1 MTTYSAN
8 DMARKIITLEDYPLP
23 ETNVY
28 EHRLL
33 ATIIQ
38 DYTLANEVMS
48 IIKREMFSCE
58 QTQHIWDVFCDMYY
72 KKETIDM
79 LTILP
84 RVDKKYYLDNI
95 LSAQTEFSP
104 NATIDLALGF
114 LDTYIKRMAYIE
126 SVTALQKIT
135 NGAPSDVIRDG
146 FDTFSK
152 RVTSGIGN
160 KVGDDASEIANELAD
175 ELSKGIIT
183 RVSTHIRTLDYFTY
197 GGFNGGNLV
206 ILAARPSVG
215 KTTIAMQIAQAAS
228 ADNNKTLVFSLEM
241 TKKELVQR
249 LLQSTGLVSQYELV
263 THNINWDNY
272 EKALGMVVNS
282 NLIIND
288 DAYNI
293 HDIRHK
299 IITSVK
305 TQGVKM
311 VMIDYLQL
319 MKGADP
325 RMSKNDQVGELTSAL
340 KQTAKQCNIPIIVL
354 SQLSRESVRENRSP
368 QLYDLRSSGAIEQ
381 DADIVIML
389 ERSKD
394 DMGAIIDN
402 KIDMW
407 IRKNRAGKCNFDNPI
422 RLKGNEYYTNF
433 VEE

>member
-1 MTTYSAN
+1 
-8 DMARKIITLEDYPLP
+8 MARKILTLDDYPLP

-58 QTQHIWDVFCDMYY
+58 QTQQIWDVFCDMYY

-95 LSAQTEFSP
+95 LSAQAVFSP
-104 NATIDLALGF
+104 IATMDLALGF

-135 NGAPSDVIRDG
+135 NGVSSDVIREG

-183 RVSTHIRTLDYFTY
+183 RVATHIRTLDYFTY

-305 TQGVKM
+305 MQGVKM
-311 VMIDYLQL
+311 VLIDYLQL
-319 MKGADP
+319 MKGANP
-325 RMSKNDQVGELTSAL
+325 MLSKNDQVGELTSAL

-354 SQLSRESVRENRSP
+354 SQLSRETVRENRSP
-368 QLYDLRSSGAIEQ
+368 QLYDLRDSGCIEQ
-381 DADIVIML
+381 DADIVVML

>member
-1 MTTYSAN
+1 
-8 DMARKIITLEDYPLP
+8 MARKILTLEDYPLP

-58 QTQHIWDVFCDMYY
+58 QTQQIWDVFCDMYY

-95 LSAQTEFSP
+95 LSAQAVFSP
-104 NATIDLALGF
+104 IATMDLALGF

-135 NGAPSDVIRDG
+135 NGVSSDVIREG

-175 ELSKGIIT
+175 ELSKGKIT
-183 RVSTHIRTLDYFTY
+183 RVATHIRTLDYFTY

-249 LLQSTGLVSQYELV
+249 MLQSTGLVSQYELV

-272 EKALGMVVNS
+272 ERALGMVVNS

-368 QLYDLRSSGAIEQ
+368 QLYDLRDSGSIEQ
-381 DADIVIML
+381 DADIVVML

>member
-1 MTTYSAN
+1 
-8 DMARKIITLEDYPLP
+8 MARKILTLDDYPLP
-23 ETNVY
+23 ETSVY

-38 DYTLANEVMS
+38 DYTLADEVMS
-48 IIKREMFSCE
+48 IIKREMFSCK
-58 QTQHIWDVFCDMYY
+58 QTQQIWDVFCDMYY

-95 LSAQTEFSP
+95 LPAQAEFSP

-114 LDTYIKRMAYIE
+114 LDTYIKRMAYFE
-126 SVTALQKIT
+126 SVTALRKIT
-135 NGAPSDVIRDG
+135 NGASSDVIREG
-146 FDTFSK
+146 FDTFSN

-175 ELSKGIIT
+175 DLSNGKIT
-183 RVSTHIRTLDYFTY
+183 RVATHIRTLDYFTY

-263 THNINWDNY
+263 THDINWDNY
-272 EKALGMVVNS
+272 ERALGMVVNS
-282 NLIIND
+282 NLIVND

-305 TQGVKM
+305 MQGVKM

-319 MKGADP
+319 MKGANP
-325 RMSKNDQVGELTSAL
+325 RLSKADQVGELTSAL

-368 QLYDLRSSGAIEQ
+368 QLYDLRDSGSIEQ
-381 DADIVIML
+381 DADIVVML

>member
-1 MTTYSAN
+1 
-8 DMARKIITLEDYPLP
+8 MARKILTLDDYPLP

-95 LSAQTEFSP
+95 LSAQAEFSP
-104 NATIDLALGF
+104 IATIDLALGF

-175 ELSKGIIT
+175 ELSKGKIT
-183 RVSTHIRTLDYFTY
+183 RVATHIRTLDYFTY

-272 EKALGMVVNS
+272 ERALGMVVNS

-319 MKGADP
+319 IKGADP
-325 RMSKNDQVGELTSAL
+325 RMSMNDQVGELTSAL

-368 QLYDLRSSGAIEQ
+368 QLYDLRDSGSIEQ
-381 DADIVIML
+381 DADIVVML

>member
-1 MTTYSAN
+1 
-8 DMARKIITLEDYPLP
+8 MARKIITLEDYPLP

-95 LSAQTEFSP
+95 LSAQAEFSP

-135 NGAPSDVIRDG
+135 NGVSSDVIREG

-175 ELSKGIIT
+175 ELSTGKIT
-183 RVSTHIRTLDYFTY
+183 RVATHIRTLDYFTY

-249 LLQSTGLVSQYELV
+249 MLQSTGLVSQYELV
-263 THNINWDNY
+263 THDINWDNY
-272 EKALGMVVNS
+272 ERALGMVVNS

-368 QLYDLRSSGAIEQ
+368 QLYDLRDSGSIEQ
-381 DADIVIML
+381 DADIVVML

>member
-1 MTTYSAN
+1 
-8 DMARKIITLEDYPLP
+8 MARKITTLEDYPLP

-58 QTQHIWDVFCDMYY
+58 QTQQIWDVFCDMYY

-95 LSAQTEFSP
+95 LSAQAVFSP
-104 NATIDLALGF
+104 IATMDLALGF

-135 NGAPSDVIRDG
+135 NGVSSDVIREG

-183 RVSTHIRTLDYFTY
+183 RVATHIRTLDYFTY

-249 LLQSTGLVSQYELV
+249 MLQSTGLVSQYELV

-272 EKALGMVVNS
+272 ERALGMVVNS

-368 QLYDLRSSGAIEQ
+368 QLYDLRDSGSIEQ
-381 DADIVIML
+381 DADIVVML

>member
-1 MTTYSAN
+1 MTTYSVN
-8 DMARKIITLEDYPLP
+8 DMARKTLTLEDYPLP

-58 QTQHIWDVFCDMYY
+58 QTQQIWDVFCDMYY

-95 LSAQTEFSP
+95 LSAQAVFSP
-104 NATIDLALGF
+104 IATMDLALGF

-135 NGAPSDVIRDG
+135 NGVSSDVIREG

-152 RVTSGIGN
+152 RVTRGIGN

-175 ELSKGIIT
+175 DLSKGIIT
-183 RVSTHIRTLDYFTY
+183 RVATHIRTLDYFTY

-319 MKGADP
+319 MKGANP

-368 QLYDLRSSGAIEQ
+368 QLYDLRDSGSIEQ
-381 DADIVIML
+381 DADIVVML

>member
-1 MTTYSAN
+1 
-8 DMARKIITLEDYPLP
+8 MARRILTLEDYPLP

-48 IIKREMFSCE
+48 IIKREMFSCK
-58 QTQHIWDVFCDMYY
+58 QTQQIWDVFCDMYY

-95 LSAQTEFSP
+95 LSAQAEFSP
-104 NATIDLALGF
+104 IATMDLALGF

-135 NGAPSDVIRDG
+135 NGVSSDVIREG

-175 ELSKGIIT
+175 ELSEGKIT
-183 RVSTHIRTLDYFTY
+183 RVATHIRTLDYFTY

-272 EKALGMVVNS
+272 ERALGMVVNS

-368 QLYDLRSSGAIEQ
+368 QLYDLRDSGSIEQ

-389 ERSKD
+389 ERPRNEL
-394 DMGAIIDN
+394 GNIADN
-402 KIDMW
+402 RIDMW
-407 IRKNRAGKCNFDNPI
+407 IRKNRQGRCNFDNPI
-422 RLKGNEYYTNF
+422 SLKGNEYYTNF

>member
-1 MTTYSAN
+1 
-8 DMARKIITLEDYPLP
+8 MARKILTLDDYPLP

-58 QTQHIWDVFCDMYY
+58 QTQQIWDVFCDMYY

-84 RVDKKYYLDNI
+84 KVDKKYYLDNI
-95 LSAQTEFSP
+95 LSAQAVFSP
-104 NATIDLALGF
+104 IATMDLALGF

-135 NGAPSDVIRDG
+135 NGVSSDVIREG

-175 ELSKGIIT
+175 ELSKGKVT
-183 RVSTHIRTLDYFTY
+183 RVATHIRTLDYFTY

-305 TQGVKM
+305 MQGVKM
-311 VMIDYLQL
+311 VLIDYLQL
-319 MKGADP
+319 MKGANP
-325 RMSKNDQVGELTSAL
+325 MLSKNDQVGELTSAL

-354 SQLSRESVRENRSP
+354 SQLSRENVRENRSP
-368 QLYDLRSSGAIEQ
+368 QLYDLRDSGCIEQ
-381 DADIVIML
+381 DADIVVML

>member
-1 MTTYSAN
+1 
-8 DMARKIITLEDYPLP
+8 MARKILTLDDYPLP

-58 QTQHIWDVFCDMYY
+58 QTQQIWDVFCDMYY

-95 LSAQTEFSP
+95 LSAQAVFSP
-104 NATIDLALGF
+104 IATMDLALGF

-135 NGAPSDVIRDG
+135 NGVSSDVIREG

-160 KVGDDASEIANELAD
+160 KVGDDANEIANELAD
-175 ELSKGIIT
+175 ELSKGKVT
-183 RVSTHIRTLDYFTY
+183 RVATHIRTLDYFTY

-263 THNINWDNY
+263 THDINWDNY

-305 TQGVKM
+305 MQGVKM
-311 VMIDYLQL
+311 VLIDYLQL
-319 MKGADP
+319 MKGANP
-325 RMSKNDQVGELTSAL
+325 MLSKNDQVGELTSAL
-340 KQTAKQCNIPIIVL
+340 KQTAKQFNIPIIVL
-354 SQLSRESVRENRSP
+354 SQLSRENVRENRSP
-368 QLYDLRSSGAIEQ
+368 QLYDLRDSGCIEQ
-381 DADIVIML
+381 DADIVVML

>member
-1 MTTYSAN
+1 
-8 DMARKIITLEDYPLP
+8 MARKILTLDDYPLP

-58 QTQHIWDVFCDMYY
+58 QTQQIWDVFCDMYY

-95 LSAQTEFSP
+95 LSAQAVFSP
-104 NATIDLALGF
+104 IATMDLALGF

-135 NGAPSDVIRDG
+135 NGVSSDVIREG

-160 KVGDDASEIANELAD
+160 KVGDDANEIANELAD
-175 ELSKGIIT
+175 ELSKGKVT
-183 RVSTHIRTLDYFTY
+183 RVATHIRTLDYFTY

-263 THNINWDNY
+263 THDINWDNY

-311 VMIDYLQL
+311 VLIDYLQL
-319 MKGADP
+319 MKGANP
-325 RMSKNDQVGELTSAL
+325 MLSKNDQVGELTSAL

-354 SQLSRESVRENRSP
+354 SQLSRETVRENRSP
-368 QLYDLRSSGAIEQ
+368 QLYDLRDSGCIEQ
-381 DADIVIML
+381 DADIVVML

>member
-1 MTTYSAN
+1 
-8 DMARKIITLEDYPLP
+8 MARKILTLDDYPLP
-23 ETNVY
+23 ETIVY

-58 QTQHIWDVFCDMYY
+58 QTQQIWDVFCDMYY

-95 LSAQTEFSP
+95 LSAQAVFSP
-104 NATIDLALGF
+104 IATMDLALGF

-135 NGAPSDVIRDG
+135 NGVSSDVIREG

-160 KVGDDASEIANELAD
+160 KVGDDANEIANELAD
-175 ELSKGIIT
+175 ELSKGKVT
-183 RVSTHIRTLDYFTY
+183 RVATHIRTLDYFTY

-263 THNINWDNY
+263 THDINWDNY

-305 TQGVKM
+305 MQGVKM
-311 VMIDYLQL
+311 VLIDYLQL
-319 MKGADP
+319 MKGANP
-325 RMSKNDQVGELTSAL
+325 MLSKNDQVGELTSAL

-354 SQLSRESVRENRSP
+354 SQLSRENVRENRSP
-368 QLYDLRSSGAIEQ
+368 QLYDLRDSGCIEQ
-381 DADIVIML
+381 DADIVVML

>member
-1 MTTYSAN
+1 MTTYSVN
-8 DMARKIITLEDYPLP
+8 DMARKTLTLEDYPLP

-48 IIKREMFSCE
+48 IIKREMFSCK
-58 QTQHIWDVFCDMYY
+58 QTQQIWDVFCDMYY

-95 LSAQTEFSP
+95 LSAQAEFSP
-104 NATIDLALGF
+104 IATMDLALGF

-135 NGAPSDVIRDG
+135 NGVSSDVIREG

-175 ELSKGIIT
+175 DLSKGIIT
-183 RVSTHIRTLDYFTY
+183 RVATHIRTLDYFTY

-272 EKALGMVVNS
+272 ERALGMVVNS

-368 QLYDLRSSGAIEQ
+368 QLYDLRDSGAIEQ
-381 DADIVIML
+381 DADIVVML

>member
-1 MTTYSAN
+1 
-8 DMARKIITLEDYPLP
+8 MARKILTLDEYPLP

-48 IIKREMFSCE
+48 IIKREMFSCK
-58 QTQHIWDVFCDMYY
+58 QTQQIWDVFCDMYY

-95 LSAQTEFSP
+95 LPAQAEFSP
-104 NATIDLALGF
+104 IATIDLALGF

-126 SVTALQKIT
+126 AVTALQKIT
-135 NGAPSDVIRDG
+135 NGASSDVIREG

-183 RVSTHIRTLDYFTY
+183 RVATHIRTLDYFTY

-263 THNINWDNY
+263 THNINRDNY

-299 IITSVK
+299 IITAVK
-305 TQGVKM
+305 MQGVKM

-319 MKGADP
+319 IKGADP
-325 RMSKNDQVGELTSAL
+325 RMSMNDQVGELTSAM

-381 DADIVIML
+381 DADIVVML

>member
-1 MTTYSAN
+1 
-8 DMARKIITLEDYPLP
+8 MARRILTLDDYPLP
-23 ETNVY
+23 DTSIY

-48 IIKREMFSCE
+48 IIKREMFSCK
-58 QTQHIWDVFCDMYY
+58 QTQQIWDVFCDMYY

-95 LSAQTEFSP
+95 LSAQAEFSP
-104 NATIDLALGF
+104 IATMDLALGF

-135 NGAPSDVIRDG
+135 NGASSDVIREG

-183 RVSTHIRTLDYFTY
+183 RVATHIRTLDYFTY

-272 EKALGMVVNS
+272 ERALAMVVNS

-299 IITSVK
+299 IITSVN

-319 MKGADP
+319 IKGADP
-325 RMSKNDQVGELTSAL
+325 RLSMNDQVGELTSAL

-381 DADIVIML
+381 DADIVVML

>member
-1 MTTYSAN
+1 
-8 DMARKIITLEDYPLP
+8 MARKILTLDDYPLP

-58 QTQHIWDVFCDMYY
+58 QTQQIWDVFCDMYY

-84 RVDKKYYLDNI
+84 KVDKKYYLDNI
-95 LSAQTEFSP
+95 LSAQAVFSP
-104 NATIDLALGF
+104 IATMDLALGF

-135 NGAPSDVIRDG
+135 NGVSSDVIREG

-175 ELSKGIIT
+175 ELSKGKVT
-183 RVSTHIRTLDYFTY
+183 RVATHIRTLDYFTY

-249 LLQSTGLVSQYELV
+249 LLQSTGLISQYELV
-263 THNINWDNY
+263 THDINWDNY

-305 TQGVKM
+305 MQGVKM
-311 VMIDYLQL
+311 VLIDYLQL
-319 MKGADP
+319 MKGANP
-325 RMSKNDQVGELTSAL
+325 MLSKNDQVGELTSAL

-354 SQLSRESVRENRSP
+354 SQLSRENVRENRSP
-368 QLYDLRSSGAIEQ
+368 QLYDLRDSGCIEQ
-381 DADIVIML
+381 DADIVVML

>member
-1 MTTYSAN
+1 
-8 DMARKIITLEDYPLP
+8 MARKILTLDDYPLP

-33 ATIIQ
+33 ATIMQ

-58 QTQHIWDVFCDMYY
+58 QTQQIWDVFCDMYY

-95 LSAQTEFSP
+95 LSAQAVFSP
-104 NATIDLALGF
+104 IATMDLALGF

-135 NGAPSDVIRDG
+135 NGVSSDVIREG

-160 KVGDDASEIANELAD
+160 KVGDDANEIANELAD
-175 ELSKGIIT
+175 ELSKGKVT
-183 RVSTHIRTLDYFTY
+183 RVATHIRTLDYFTY

-263 THNINWDNY
+263 THDINWDNY

-305 TQGVKM
+305 MQGVKM
-311 VMIDYLQL
+311 VLIDYLQL
-319 MKGADP
+319 MKGANP
-325 RMSKNDQVGELTSAL
+325 MLSKNDQVGELTSAL

-354 SQLSRESVRENRSP
+354 SQLSRETVRENRSP
-368 QLYDLRSSGAIEQ
+368 QLYDLRDSGCIEQ
-381 DADIVIML
+381 DADIVVML

>member
-1 MTTYSAN
+1 
-8 DMARKIITLEDYPLP
+8 MARKIITLEDYPLP

-38 DYTLANEVMS
+38 DYTLANAVMS
-48 IIKREMFSCE
+48 IIKREMFSCK
-58 QTQHIWDVFCDMYY
+58 QTQQIWDVFCDMYY
-72 KKETIDM
+72 KNETIDM

-95 LSAQTEFSP
+95 LSAQAEFSP

-114 LDTYIKRMAYIE
+114 LDTYIKRMAYFE

-135 NGAPSDVIRDG
+135 NGAPSDVIREG

-183 RVSTHIRTLDYFTY
+183 RVATHIRTLDYFTY

-263 THNINWDNY
+263 THNINWDHY

-311 VMIDYLQL
+311 VLIDYLQL
-319 MKGADP
+319 MKGANP
-325 RMSKNDQVGELTSAL
+325 MMSKNDQVGELTSAL

-354 SQLSRESVRENRSP
+354 SQLNRTSASENRSP
-368 QLYDLRSSGAIEQ
+368 QLYDLRDSGCIEQ
-381 DADIVIML
+381 DADIVVML

-433 VEE
+433 AEE

>member
-8 DMARKIITLEDYPLP
+8 DMARKILTLDEYPLP

-48 IIKREMFSCE
+48 IIKREMFSCK
-58 QTQHIWDVFCDMYY
+58 QTQQIWDVFCDMYY

-84 RVDKKYYLDNI
+84 RVDKKYFLDNI
-95 LSAQTEFSP
+95 LSAQAEFSP

-114 LDTYIKRMAYIE
+114 LDTYIKRMAYLE

-135 NGAPSDVIRDG
+135 NGVSSDVIREG

-160 KVGDDASEIANELAD
+160 KVGEDASEIANELAD
-175 ELSKGIIT
+175 ELSEGKIT
-183 RVSTHIRTLDYFTY
+183 RVATHIRTLDYFTY

-263 THNINWDNY
+263 THDINWDNY

-319 MKGADP
+319 MKGANP
-325 RMSKNDQVGELTSAL
+325 WMSMNDQVGELTSAL

-368 QLYDLRSSGAIEQ
+368 QLYDLRDSGAIEQ
-381 DADIVIML
+381 DADIVVML

>member
-8 DMARKIITLEDYPLP
+8 DMARKILTLEDYPLP

-95 LSAQTEFSP
+95 LSAQAVFSP
-104 NATIDLALGF
+104 IATMDLALGF

-135 NGAPSDVIRDG
+135 NGVSSDVIREG

-175 ELSKGIIT
+175 ELSKGKIT
-183 RVSTHIRTLDYFTY
+183 RVATHIRTLDYFTY

-272 EKALGMVVNS
+272 ERALGMVVNS

-381 DADIVIML
+381 DADIVVML

>member
-1 MTTYSAN
+1 
-8 DMARKIITLEDYPLP
+8 MARKILTLEDYPLP
-23 ETNVY
+23 ETSVY

-48 IIKREMFSCE
+48 IIKREMFSCK
-58 QTQHIWDVFCDMYY
+58 QTQQIWDVFCDMYY

-95 LSAQTEFSP
+95 LSAQAVFSP
-104 NATIDLALGF
+104 IATMDLALGF

-135 NGAPSDVIRDG
+135 NGVSSDVIREG

-175 ELSKGIIT
+175 DLSKGIIT
-183 RVSTHIRTLDYFTY
+183 RVATHIRTLDYFTY

-272 EKALGMVVNS
+272 ERALGMVVNS

-368 QLYDLRSSGAIEQ
+368 QLYDLRDSGAIEQ
-381 DADIVIML
+381 DADIVVML

>member
-1 MTTYSAN
+1 
-8 DMARKIITLEDYPLP
+8 MARKILTLEDYPLP

-58 QTQHIWDVFCDMYY
+58 QTQQIWDVFCDMYY

-95 LSAQTEFSP
+95 LSAQAVFSP
-104 NATIDLALGF
+104 IATMDLALGF

-135 NGAPSDVIRDG
+135 NGASSDVIRER

-183 RVSTHIRTLDYFTY
+183 RVATHIRTLDYFTY

-272 EKALGMVVNS
+272 ERALGMVVNS

-319 MKGADP
+319 IKGANP

-368 QLYDLRSSGAIEQ
+368 QLYDLRDSGSIEQ
-381 DADIVIML
+381 DADIVVML

>member
-1 MTTYSAN
+1 
-8 DMARKIITLEDYPLP
+8 MARKILTLDDYPLP

-58 QTQHIWDVFCDMYY
+58 QTQQIWDVFCDMYY

-95 LSAQTEFSP
+95 LSAQAVFSP
-104 NATIDLALGF
+104 IATMDLALGF

-135 NGAPSDVIRDG
+135 NGVSSDVIREG

-160 KVGDDASEIANELAD
+160 KVGDDANEIANELAD
-175 ELSKGIIT
+175 ELSKGKVT
-183 RVSTHIRTLDYFTY
+183 RVATHIRTLDYFTY

-263 THNINWDNY
+263 THDINWDNY

-311 VMIDYLQL
+311 VLIDYLQL
-319 MKGADP
+319 MKGANP
-325 RMSKNDQVGELTSAL
+325 MMSKNDQVGELTSAL

-354 SQLSRESVRENRSP
+354 SQLSRENVRENRSP
-368 QLYDLRSSGAIEQ
+368 QLYDLRDSGCIEQ
-381 DADIVIML
+381 DADIVVML

-433 VEE
+433 AEE

>member
-1 MTTYSAN
+1 
-8 DMARKIITLEDYPLP
+8 MARKILTLEDYPLP

-58 QTQHIWDVFCDMYY
+58 QTQQIWDVFCDMYY

-84 RVDKKYYLDNI
+84 KVDKKYYLDNI
-95 LSAQTEFSP
+95 LSAQAEFSP
-104 NATIDLALGF
+104 IATMDLALGF

-135 NGAPSDVIRDG
+135 NGVSSDVIREG

-175 ELSKGIIT
+175 DLSKGIIT
-183 RVSTHIRTLDYFTY
+183 RVATHIRTLDYFTY

-272 EKALGMVVNS
+272 ERALGMVVNS

-319 MKGADP
+319 MKGANP
-325 RMSKNDQVGELTSAL
+325 MMSKNDQVGELTSAL

-368 QLYDLRSSGAIEQ
+368 QLYDLRDSGAIEQ
-381 DADIVIML
+381 DADIVVML

-433 VEE
+433 AEE

>member
-1 MTTYSAN
+1 
-8 DMARKIITLEDYPLP
+8 MARKIITLEDYPLP

-48 IIKREMFSCE
+48 IIKREMFSCK
-58 QTQHIWDVFCDMYY
+58 QTQQIWDVFCDMYY

-95 LSAQTEFSP
+95 LSAQAEFSP

-114 LDTYIKRMAYIE
+114 LDTYIKRMAYFE

-135 NGAPSDVIRDG
+135 NGAPSDVIREG

-183 RVSTHIRTLDYFTY
+183 RVATHIRTLDYFTY

-228 ADNNKTLVFSLEM
+228 SDNNKTLVFSLEM

-311 VMIDYLQL
+311 VLIDYLQL
-319 MKGADP
+319 MKGANP
-325 RMSKNDQVGELTSAL
+325 MMSKNDQVGELTSAL

-354 SQLSRESVRENRSP
+354 SQLNRTSASENRSP
-368 QLYDLRSSGAIEQ
+368 QLYDLRDSGCIEQ
-381 DADIVIML
+381 DADIVVML

>member
-1 MTTYSAN
+1 
-8 DMARKIITLEDYPLP
+8 MARKILTLEDYPLP
-23 ETNVY
+23 ETSVY

-48 IIKREMFSCE
+48 IIKREMFSCK
-58 QTQHIWDVFCDMYY
+58 QTQQIWDVFCDMYY

-95 LSAQTEFSP
+95 LSAQAEFSP

-183 RVSTHIRTLDYFTY
+183 RVATHIRTLDYFTY

-263 THNINWDNY
+263 THKINWDNY

-293 HDIRHK
+293 HEIRHK

-319 MKGADP
+319 IKGADP
-325 RMSKNDQVGELTSAL
+325 RMSMNDQVGELTSAL

-381 DADIVIML
+381 DADIVVML

-394 DMGAIIDN
+394 DMGGIIDN
-402 KIDMW
+402 TIDMW

>member
-1 MTTYSAN
+1 
-8 DMARKIITLEDYPLP
+8 MARKILTLEDYPLP

-48 IIKREMFSCE
+48 IIKREMFSCK
-58 QTQHIWDVFCDMYY
+58 QTQQIWDVFCDMYY

-95 LSAQTEFSP
+95 ISAQAEFSP

-135 NGAPSDVIRDG
+135 NGASSDVIREG

-175 ELSKGIIT
+175 ELSKGKIT
-183 RVSTHIRTLDYFTY
+183 RVATHIRTLDYFTY

-272 EKALGMVVNS
+272 ERALGMVVNS

-293 HDIRHK
+293 HEIRHK

-319 MKGADP
+319 IKGADP
-325 RMSKNDQVGELTSAL
+325 RMSMNDQVGELTSAL

-381 DADIVIML
+381 DADIVVML

-433 VEE
+433 AEE

>member
-1 MTTYSAN
+1 MITYSVN
-8 DMARKIITLEDYPLP
+8 NMARKILTLEDYPLP

-48 IIKREMFSCE
+48 IIKREMFSCK
-58 QTQHIWDVFCDMYY
+58 QTQQIWDVFCDMYY

-95 LSAQTEFSP
+95 LPAQAEFSP

-135 NGAPSDVIRDG
+135 NGASSDVIREG

-183 RVSTHIRTLDYFTY
+183 RVATHIRTLDYFTY

-263 THNINWDNY
+263 THKINWDNY

-305 TQGVKM
+305 MQGVKM
-311 VMIDYLQL
+311 VLIDYLQL
-319 MKGADP
+319 MKGANP

-368 QLYDLRSSGAIEQ
+368 QLYDLRDSGSIEQ
-381 DADIVIML
+381 DADIVVML

-433 VEE
+433 AEE

>member
-1 MTTYSAN
+1 
-8 DMARKIITLEDYPLP
+8 MARKILTLEDYPLP
-23 ETNVY
+23 ETSVY

-48 IIKREMFSCE
+48 IIKREMFSCK
-58 QTQHIWDVFCDMYY
+58 QTQQIWDVFCDMYY

-95 LSAQTEFSP
+95 LPAQAEFSP

-114 LDTYIKRMAYIE
+114 LDTYIKRMAYFE

-135 NGAPSDVIRDG
+135 NGAPSDVIREG
-146 FDTFSK
+146 FDTFSQ

-183 RVSTHIRTLDYFTY
+183 RVATHIRTLDYFTY

-272 EKALGMVVNS
+272 ERALGMVVNS

-311 VMIDYLQL
+311 VLIDYLQL
-319 MKGADP
+319 IKGADP
-325 RMSKNDQVGELTSAL
+325 RMSMNDQVGELTSAL

-381 DADIVIML
+381 DADIVVML